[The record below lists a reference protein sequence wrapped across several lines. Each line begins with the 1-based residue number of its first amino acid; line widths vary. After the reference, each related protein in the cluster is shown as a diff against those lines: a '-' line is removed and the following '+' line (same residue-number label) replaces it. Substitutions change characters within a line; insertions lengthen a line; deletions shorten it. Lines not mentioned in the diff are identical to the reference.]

1 MKQPVLKSERLRL
14 RNFELQDSSQVQ
26 KLAGN
31 INVARTTLN
40 IPHPYNDG
48 MAEEWI
54 QSHKVRWQSRSQL
67 IYAITKLDTKQLVG
81 AVAPN
86 LLPYELGNALSAMLT
101 RKQLSSEEVI
111 LGFEYASKIPVQL
124 IEIDISKALN
134 IAIQYNIYAYD
145 AYFLQAALQNGY
157 PLLSLDKKMCQVAKK
172 LNIKV
177 LELTL

>member
-31 INVARTTLN
+31 INVAKTTLN

-54 QSHKVRWQSRSQL
+54 KSHKVLWESRAQL

-81 AVAPN
+81 AVSLVGISGDQAELGYWIGEPYWN
-86 LLPYELGNALSAMLT
+86 KGYCTEAARALVTFSFSKLGLNTLFAEHLASNPASGKVMKNIGMSYSMSKTLKNRFNDYVDVEVYEL
-101 RKQLSSEEVI
+101 
-111 LGFEYASKIPVQL
+111 
-124 IEIDISKALN
+124 
-134 IAIQYNIYAYD
+134 
-145 AYFLQAALQNGY
+145 QN
-157 PLLSLDKKMCQVAKK
+157 
-172 LNIKV
+172 
-177 LELTL
+177 T